1 MATVATASVKW
12 PRQQYR
18 ADMTSMLSL
27 SPIFDDRWLNP
38 DMLKTVFAD
47 ETFLQ
52 LSKKINDILPDSSLL
67 PRLNIQLIITI
78 DKKIE
83 EQMQERFLSNSH
95 K

>member
-1 MATVATASVKW
+1 
-12 PRQQYR
+12 
-18 ADMTSMLSL
+18 MTSMLSL

-38 DMLKTVFAD
+38 DVLKTAD

-67 PRLNIQLIITI
+67 RRLNIQLIITI

-83 EQMQERFLSNSH
+83 EQMQERFFPTATSNTKSCSQTS
-95 K
+95 